1 MWDCFSLNFSTLIKL
16 SKILSHIVFIHRSVL
31 VIVLFLVIVPFVTG
45 QEPDSIFVR
54 KGNYFLIGDSIVHIP
69 GDSISFLENYI
80 LSPTD
85 SIKLKKSKGF
95 YDSLKLKASKY
106 KWTSELYS
114 WLFTNAPARSYLANT
129 DKSEQ
134 GFIQHEGKIIRDV
147 RILELDPFESM
158 IPDTSIIDT
167 SWINK
172 TLNKIH
178 IKTKEK
184 YIRNN
189 LIFKNGDKVNPYV
202 LADNERIIRNLP
214 YVEDAKIIL
223 IPVSDETVDIL
234 LITKDKFS
242 LGLDLQFTDIN
253 SGKLE
258 IYDKNIIGIGHELKT
273 NLFFNY
279 DEDPSWGY
287 EGVYKIDNIR
297 GSFIKGIINY
307 KNAFNTESYGINLS
321 RKFFTPYT
329 KYAGG
334 INIINTSTYE
344 DLDTMSH
351 PTPLR
356 YEYQD
361 YWLGRSFMLN
371 YASRSRLII
380 SGRFLFNNIYERPE
394 IDEYSYYD
402 LHNFQLYLG
411 SIAFSR
417 QKYYKSNLIYNYGTT
432 EDIPYGFL
440 LEFTGGYENNE
451 FFNRYRYY
459 TGVEFSHGN
468 FYKNL
473 GYFHTNIGFAGFLSE
488 QQYRQ
493 GLFHLKSSYFT
504 NLLPFHNF
512 HVRQFIN
519 IDYNIGIRRF
529 EDEYINI
536 SNENG
541 IRGLS
546 SDSLK
551 GTHRLTMSLETVAF
565 SPFYVYGFRFAFYG
579 FTDFG
584 FIGSNKYNV
593 FKNDLYSA
601 IGVGLRI
608 RNERLVFKTFQI
620 RLAFYPRLPADYSKQ
635 FIHISGERLFDP
647 RDFDVDAPGILE
659 FR

>member
-1 MWDCFSLNFSTLIKL
+1 M
-16 SKILSHIVFIHRSVL
+16 HRSVL
-31 VIVLFLVIVPFVTG
+31 VIVLFLAIVPFVTG
-45 QEPDSIFVR
+45 QEPDSIIVQ
-54 KGNYFLIGDSIVHIP
+54 KGKYFLIGDSIVYIP
-69 GDSISFLENYI
+69 GDSIRFWDNYI

-85 SIKLKKSKGF
+85 SLQLIKSKGF
-95 YDSLKLKASKY
+95 YDSLKLKANKY

-114 WLFTNAPARSYLANT
+114 WLFTNAPVRDYLEKT

-134 GFIQHEGKIIRDV
+134 GFIQHEGKIIRNV
-147 RILELDPFESM
+147 RILELDPFGP
-158 IPDTSIIDT
+158 IIRDTSVIDT

-189 LIFKNGDKVNPYV
+189 LIIKKGEKVNPYV

-214 YVEDAKIIL
+214 YIEDAKIIL

-234 LITKDKFS
+234 LITEDKFS
-242 LGLDLQFTDIN
+242 LGLDLQFYEIN

-297 GSFIKGIINY
+297 GSFIKSIINY

-321 RKFFTPYT
+321 RKFFTPNT

-344 DLDTMSH
+344 DLDTLPS
-351 PTPLR
+351 PTLFR
-356 YEYQD
+356 YGYQD

-394 IDEYSYYD
+394 IDEDSYYD

-451 FFNRYRYY
+451 FYNRSNTR
-459 TGVEFSHGN
+459 FIIKSM
-468 FYKNL
+468 
-473 GYFHTNIGFAGFLSE
+473 AG
-488 QQYRQ
+488 
-493 GLFHLKSSYFT
+493 
-504 NLLPFHNF
+504 
-512 HVRQFIN
+512 
-519 IDYNIGIRRF
+519 
-529 EDEYINI
+529 
-536 SNENG
+536 
-541 IRGLS
+541 
-546 SDSLK
+546 
-551 GTHRLTMSLETVAF
+551 
-565 SPFYVYGFRFAFYG
+565 
-579 FTDFG
+579 
-584 FIGSNKYNV
+584 
-593 FKNDLYSA
+593 
-601 IGVGLRI
+601 
-608 RNERLVFKTFQI
+608 
-620 RLAFYPRLPADYSKQ
+620 SK
-635 FIHISGERLFDP
+635 I
-647 RDFDVDAPGILE
+647 
-659 FR
+659 